1 MQTPT
6 QQTDYQVRLL
16 KRLALVVDCS
26 RSDRI
31 RLAAIRAIQKML
43 PEENPLRAET
53 PESLLDRTLPAWGT
67 RSFLVNGRTVQKR
80 VLRPVQ
86 SLRDVWS

>member
-1 MQTPT
+1 MAPT
-6 QQTDYQVRLL
+6 QTEFQVRLL
-16 KRLALVVDCS
+16 KRLAVVVNGNL
-26 RSDRI
+26 SDRI
-31 RLAAIRAIQKML
+31 RLAAIVAIQKML

-67 RSFLVNGRTVQKR
+67 RSFLVGGRAVQRR

>member
-1 MQTPT
+1 MAPT
-6 QQTDYQVRLL
+6 QTEFQVRLL
-16 KRLALVVDCS
+16 KRLAVVVNGNL
-26 RSDRI
+26 SDRI
-31 RLAAIRAIQKML
+31 RLAAIVAIQKML

-53 PESLLDRTLPAWGT
+53 PESLLDRTLPALGT